1 MRANNVFMLDLY
13 EIRDQDAQAA
23 RVLIINYP
31 NNPTGARVEREFYDR
46 AVAFARRY
54 NVLLISDLAYSEL
67 CYGGEPAPSALEADP
82 ACETTIEFHSCSKTF
97 NMAGLRVGFPLGQND
112 APEGLAGG
120 RTKTGFWETTPPLHP
135 PSYG

>member
-67 CYGGEPAPSALEADP
+67 CYGGEPAPSALEAG
-82 ACETTIEFHSCSKTF
+82 AGCGATNAIHSCSKTF
-97 NMAGLRVGFPLGQND
+97 KTMGVGAASALAPILGV
-112 APEGLAGG
+112 
-120 RTKTGFWETTPPLHP
+120 TW
-135 PSYG
+135 

>member
-31 NNPTGARVEREFYDR
+31 NNPTGACVEREFYDR
-46 AVAFARRY
+46 AVAFARRH

-67 CYGGEPAPSALEADP
+67 CYGGEPAPSALEADSG
-82 ACETTIEFHSCSKTF
+82 CGTTIEFPSCLKTL
-97 NMAGLRVGFPLGQND
+97 NKAGVGGCFSPR
-112 APEGLAGG
+112 AKKA
-120 RTKTGFWETTPPLHP
+120 
-135 PSYG
+135 